1 MKDRKKRRYDIGTLL
16 ICNANNQAHLITD
29 LRELPKAVYGTTDVK
44 RREYQLFGRW
54 GQSSSRNKEHR
65 WVADV
70 DLRVKYYIP

>member
-1 MKDRKKRRYDIGTLL
+1 MKDREKRRYDIGTLL

-54 GQSSSRNKEHR
+54 GQSPSRNKEHR

>member
-29 LRELPKAVYGTTDVK
+29 LRELPKAVYGTIDVK

-54 GQSSSRNKEHR
+54 GQSPSRNKEHR